1 MKKIFYLKF
10 ASSML
15 IFFFFLSFNLFAQG
29 GAPKLMNYQA
39 VARNTGGALISN
51 QAISVRFTI
60 HSVSAVGA
68 IEYQETQ
75 NLTTNQYGLFTAL
88 IGNGTVTSGTWS
100 GINLEG
106 ADQYLQVEFDPA
118 GGVSY
123 INMGASQLVS
133 VPYAL
138 SAANSYWSTNGVDIQ
153 NINAGNVVVGGTMPG
168 IGKFNVTPASGQNG
182 IYVGDPVDG
191 LSFFSVKSG
200 LGEGIYME
208 KTDLST
214 GTPAIEGVASG
225 ANAAVSGIHNNSG
238 TGVSGSSVTGTGIYG
253 FVSDPAGL
261 AGKFDGR
268 LAISFAPIQNNGVV
282 DHSMSIDGQASTYY
296 PGISLYS
303 SNNAIGVTLF
313 GQTIT
318 SNALNVGS
326 FDGQTYAD
334 VNANAFNVL
343 SDSRA
348 KKDIDKINAPV
359 FSKYMDY
366 IRNIQSATFWYNS
379 ESKLKRTVPHIGLI
393 AQTLPVELQAK
404 VFDKP
409 GGGNTEER
417 IAVSLADLAGLTLIG
432 VKALDEKQ
440 AAFEQ
445 TIKSQQQEIELL
457 KNQLKA
463 IQNKLDQLK

>member
-1 MKKIFYLKF
+1 MKKIFYLKS
-10 ASSML
+10 ASLML
-15 IFFFFLSFNLFAQG
+15 MFFFFLSFNLFAQG

-39 VARNTGGALISN
+39 VARNSGGALISN

-60 HSVSAVGA
+60 HAGSAVGA

-118 GGVSY
+118 GGIAY

-138 SAANSYWSTNGVDIQ
+138 SAANSYWFTNGADIQ

-168 IGKFNVTPASGQNG
+168 FGKFNVTPASGQNG
-182 IYVGDPVDG
+182 INVSDPGDG
-191 LSFFSVKSG
+191 ASFFSVKSG
-200 LGEGIYME
+200 FNEGIYME
-208 KTDLST
+208 KTDLTT
-214 GTPAIEGVASG
+214 GTAAIQGIANGSNSAISGV
-225 ANAAVSGIHNNSG
+225 HNNVG
-238 TGVSGSSVTGTGIYG
+238 TGVSGSSVSGVGILGY
-253 FVSDPAGL
+253 VSDAAGL
-261 AGKFDGR
+261 AGQFNGR
-268 LAISFAPIQNNGVV
+268 IAGTFAPLQNNGVV
-282 DHSMSIDGQASTYY
+282 DHTMSLDGIASIFY

-303 SNNAIGVTLF
+303 STNAIGVTLF
-313 GQTIT
+313 GQSAI
-318 SNALNVGS
+318 SNALNVS
-326 FDGQTYAD
+326 SYDGQVYAD
-334 VNANAFNVL
+334 VNANAFNVM

-379 ESKLKRTVPHIGLI
+379 ESKTKRTVPHIGLI

-409 GGGNTEER
+409 GGGSTEER
-417 IAVSLADLAGLTLIG
+417 IAVSLSDLAGLTLIG

-440 AAFEQ
+440 ASFEQ